1 MAGKAD
7 TEGEGAGLEAFGARD
22 LSVYVPELNGDLHFF
37 VFETKCGSASMADCV
52 APSLGLERA
61 PPLGRYIEDLIT
73 FLSRHWATAH
83 QKNGGTLPQIVLRA
97 TGGGAHKHAAAF
109 RRVGLVLDIGEEMG
123 CIVSG
128 LNFLLHSVQVRPT
141 PQANAAR
148 AFTGAV
154 LFRARSSR
162 LARPSRPSP
171 RQPRVSSSRATTAR

>member
-37 VFETKCGSASMADCV
+37 VFETKCGSASMSDCV

-83 QKNGGTLPQIVLRA
+83 QKNGGILLNYKYNLFPEAGSA
-97 TGGGAHKHAAAF
+97 TVCNRLSYTVPTG
-109 RRVGLVLDIGEEMG
+109 
-123 CIVSG
+123 
-128 LNFLLHSVQVRPT
+128 NFL
-141 PQANAAR
+141 
-148 AFTGAV
+148 
-154 LFRARSSR
+154 
-162 LARPSRPSP
+162 
-171 RQPRVSSSRATTAR
+171 RQKMKL